1 MKCRFLELMRL
12 VWLGTATSS
21 FLPKWLHCWELQP
34 LQVPMVTCHKVTC
47 LWSLQIPG
55 RFPRVRLQGWRLAGW
70 LPQLL
75 LMDVQARLQ
84 ALPLPRACHPLLLP
98 ACLPWRLVR
107 VWGGPEPVATA
118 ASPAMTRGS
127 APPSDVVP

>member
-1 MKCRFLELMRL
+1 MKCRFLEVMRL

-34 LQVPMVTCHKVTC
+34 LQVPMVTCHKVTR
-47 LWSLQIPG
+47 LWSLQMPG
-55 RFPRVRLQGWRLAGW
+55 RFPRVRLQGCRLAGR

-84 ALPLPRACHPLLLP
+84 ALPLQSACHPLLLP
-98 ACLPWRLVR
+98 ACLPCGLVR
-107 VWGGPEPVATA
+107 VWGRADSVATA
-118 ASPAMTRGS
+118 ASPAMTRDTAPTS
-127 APPSDVVP
+127 AVVP